1 MTSKIARVACVLWLW
16 CLAAVVS
23 ASTLVIHEGD
33 AFNRLSLRSHIMAFQ
48 GGSAPGDVEAASQ
61 LPDADFALLQGPALG
76 LMETRW
82 FRFRV
87 HNSSAQTRHLV
98 FDFDQALYSRLAW
111 RSQVGADVRQFLTG
125 QDFPASSRDI
135 QYNYLAFRID
145 VPPGE
150 TLTADFSIYTPFAA
164 LFAPVL
170 SDSESFARRLA
181 GVWQFPGAV
190 VGMLYSV
197 ILFLLIYIVRVPK
210 PGAAYP
216 MLAQVFFSL
225 LSVLYLTGTLQA
237 WLPGES
243 AIEWRDILYLLI
255 HGPQG
260 LGYSFAVRSFFN
272 TAANYPLLHR
282 LLSLSIVA
290 TILHLLLIPVVP
302 LDYLLVGILTVN
314 TLMMIASVGV
324 AALSLYRRQ
333 QGTALFASGLLLF
346 VLTAF
351 VSIAGMSGLF
361 PDSWLTRYGYELGLT
376 LQADFLF
383 LAIATRIFTMEREN
397 LQMQADMLKLTA
409 DMQARS
415 EFVERVTHDVK
426 SPLSAVLGAEQLLRS
441 TEDAASRQR
450 YLDMIRASCSMV
462 LNIIDDIL
470 SHSRLRQGQMVIK
483 QEVFDLRRLV
493 DDVEASLRASH
504 LGSPLSFSV
513 IVDPA
518 LPAQVVGDRLRVS
531 QVLHNLLG
539 NAFKFTDA
547 GRIELKVYLAEQLPG
562 AVQVGFVVQDTGIGM
577 TPEFLE
583 QAFDSYT
590 REENRAGFR
599 SGFGLGLAIC
609 HSLVQMMGGKI
620 EVSSKPGQG
629 SQFTVMLPFVLPD
642 NIRNDS

>member
-1 MTSKIARVACVLWLW
+1 
-16 CLAAVVS
+16 
-23 ASTLVIHEGD
+23 
-33 AFNRLSLRSHIMAFQ
+33 
-48 GGSAPGDVEAASQ
+48 
-61 LPDADFALLQGPALG
+61 
-76 LMETRW
+76 
-82 FRFRV
+82 
-87 HNSSAQTRHLV
+87 
-98 FDFDQALYSRLAW
+98 
-111 RSQVGADVRQFLTG
+111 
-125 QDFPASSRDI
+125 
-135 QYNYLAFRID
+135 
-145 VPPGE
+145 
-150 TLTADFSIYTPFAA
+150 
-164 LFAPVL
+164 
-170 SDSESFARRLA
+170 
-181 GVWQFPGAV
+181 
-190 VGMLYSV
+190 
-197 ILFLLIYIVRVPK
+197 
-210 PGAAYP
+210 

-547 GRIELKVYLAEQLPG
+547 GRIELKVYLVEQLPG
-562 AVQVGFVVQDTGIGM
+562 AVKVGFVVQDTGIGM